1 MTENIPAQHVCSQCN
16 NVYKSPTYLAMHIK
30 AKHERKPD
38 LNCDF
43 CEFKTSSTNVL
54 KTHKNTTHGELSFRC
69 DLCTFQVRRT
79 GELEKHNFSN
89 HLCAICGFKTERR
102 HDLIGHQQNSHKL
115 KCSQCE
121 FEVQQEK
128 N

>member
-1 MTENIPAQHVCSQCN
+1 MVQEFIPSHQPVSINTLNIQQQSNMTENIPAQHVCSQCN

-30 AKHERKPD
+30 AKHETKPD

-69 DLCTFQVRRT
+69 DLCTFQVRRP
-79 GELEKHNFSN
+79 GELEKHLTFQTIFVPSV
-89 HLCAICGFKTERR
+89 
-102 HDLIGHQQNSHKL
+102 DSKL
-115 KCSQCE
+115 KG
-121 FEVQQEK
+121 VMT
-128 N
+128 